1 MGNIVS
7 VRILLADDHTIL
19 RKGLRLLLE
28 REPDLGV
35 VAEAGNGREAIE
47 AVLRETPDIVIMDIG
62 MPILNGIEATKRINA
77 EYPRTAVI
85 ILSVHSDEG
94 YVLRALKAG
103 ARGYLLKDSAESD
116 LIQAV
121 RVVAAGKAFFS
132 PAVSKILADDY
143 VRQVQQQGVADR
155 YDLLTTRE
163 RELLQLIAE
172 LKPTKEIAELL
183 RISPHTV
190 DTHRGNLMQ
199 KLDIHSIP
207 ELILYAVRKGVI
219 S

>member
-1 MGNIVS
+1 MFAIRIV
-7 VRILLADDHTIL
+7 LADDHTIL

-28 REPDLGV
+28 RETDFKV
-35 VAEAGNGREAIE
+35 VAEASA
-47 AVLRETPDIVIMDIG
+47 
-62 MPILNGIEATKRINA
+62 MPMMNGIEATKRVN
-77 EYPRTAVI
+77 ETHPKTAVI
-85 ILSVHSDEG
+85 ILSVHSDEA

-116 LIQAV
+116 LLQAV
-121 RVVAAGKAFFS
+121 RAVAAGKAYFS

-143 VRQVQQQGVADR
+143 VRQVREQGVEDP
-155 YDLLTTRE
+155 YDLLTARE

-172 LKPTKEIAELL
+172 LKATKEIAELL
-183 RISPHTV
+183 GLSPHTV

-199 KLDIHSIP
+199 KLNIHSIP
-207 ELILYAVRKGVI
+207 EVILYAVRRGVI

>member
-1 MGNIVS
+1 MLS

-28 REPDLGV
+28 RESDFGV
-35 VAEAGNGREAIE
+35 VAEASNGREAVD
-47 AVLRETPDIVIMDIG
+47 AVNRDAPDVVIMDIA
-62 MPILNGIEATKRINA
+62 MPLLNGIEATKRISA
-77 EYPRTAVI
+77 EHPKSAVI
-85 ILSVHSDEG
+85 ILSVHSDEA
-94 YVLRALKAG
+94 YILRALKAG
-103 ARGYLLKDSAESD
+103 ARGYLLKDSAEND

-121 RVVAAGKAFFS
+121 RVVAAGKAYFS

-143 VRQVQQQGVADR
+143 VRQVRQQGLEDP
-155 YDLLTTRE
+155 YDLLTARE

-172 LKPTKEIAELL
+172 LKPTKEIAALL
-183 RISPHTV
+183 GLSPHTV

-199 KLDIHSIP
+199 KLNIHSIP
-207 ELILYAVRKGVI
+207 EVILYAVRKGII

>member
-1 MGNIVS
+1 MFAIRIV
-7 VRILLADDHTIL
+7 LADDHTIL

-28 REPDLGV
+28 READFKV
-35 VAEAGNGREAIE
+35 VAEASHGREAVD
-47 AVLRETPDIVIMDIG
+47 AVDREVPDVVIMDIA
-62 MPILNGIEATKRINA
+62 MPMMNGIEATKRVH
-77 EYPRTAVI
+77 ETHPKTAVI
-85 ILSVHSDEG
+85 ILSVHSDEA

-121 RVVAAGKAFFS
+121 RAVAAGKAYFS

-143 VRQVQQQGVADR
+143 VRQIREQGVEDP
-155 YDLLTTRE
+155 YDLLTARE

-172 LKPTKEIAELL
+172 LKATKEIAELL
-183 RISPHTV
+183 GLSPHTV

-199 KLDIHSIP
+199 KLNIHSIP
-207 ELILYAVRKGVI
+207 EMILYAVRRGVI

>member
-1 MGNIVS
+1 MFAIRIV
-7 VRILLADDHTIL
+7 LADDHTIL

-28 REPDLGV
+28 RETDFKV
-35 VAEAGNGREAIE
+35 VAEASHGKE
-47 AVLRETPDIVIMDIG
+47 AVDAVEREVPDVVIMDIA
-62 MPILNGIEATKRINA
+62 MPMMNGIEATKRVN
-77 EYPRTAVI
+77 ETHPKTAVI
-85 ILSVHSDEG
+85 ILSVHSDEA

-121 RVVAAGKAFFS
+121 RAVVAGKAYFS

-143 VRQVQQQGVADR
+143 VRQVREQGVEDP
-155 YDLLTTRE
+155 YDLLTARE

-172 LKPTKEIAELL
+172 LKATKEIAELL
-183 RISPHTV
+183 GLSPHTV

-199 KLDIHSIP
+199 KLNIHSIP
-207 ELILYAVRKGVI
+207 EVILYAVRRGVI